1 MTKELFIECIEALSK
16 QVEIDAEVSE
26 HLAKAFPN
34 TYAANLLPD
43 NNILSEIIIKILRTE
58 FNDCCDWINYYCYEL
73 NFGKENYRLK
83 VYDKEKEIDIEK
95 VKHCLELATLAPNS
109 SDMQLWEFYHITQPE
124 LMAKVSRACLDQKAT
139 STASQ
144 IVVFVTRRDLYR
156 KRAKFDLDFETGN
169 IRRNSP
175 IDRQEKR
182 IKDRKLY
189 YGILMPFVY
198 ARFCGILGLFRVLL
212 ANVISIFRP
221 MMLEVSEGDVRVVV
235 HKSCALAAQTFMIAM
250 ANEGYDTCPLEGLDS
265 RRLKRLL
272 KLPHGA
278 EINMVVSCGIRN
290 GNKGIWGERCRVPF
304 EEVYRK
310 I

>member
-1 MTKELFIECIEALSK
+1 MNL
-16 QVEIDAEVSE
+16 DEV
-26 HLAKAFPN
+26 L
-34 TYAANLLPD
+34 
-43 NNILSEIIIKILRTE
+43 
-58 FNDCCDWINYYCYEL
+58 
-73 NFGKENYRLK
+73 NYRRSVR

-156 KRAKFDLDFETGN
+156 KRAKFVLDFETGN

-198 ARFCGILGLFRVLL
+198 ARFCGILGL
-212 ANVISIFRP
+212 
-221 MMLEVSEGDVRVVV
+221 
-235 HKSCALAAQTFMIAM
+235 
-250 ANEGYDTCPLEGLDS
+250 DTCPLEGLDS

>member
-1 MTKELFIECIEALSK
+1 MNLE
-16 QVEIDAEVSE
+16 EV
-26 HLAKAFPN
+26 L
-34 TYAANLLPD
+34 
-43 NNILSEIIIKILRTE
+43 
-58 FNDCCDWINYYCYEL
+58 
-73 NFGKENYRLK
+73 NYRRS
-83 VYDKEKEIDIEK
+83 VRVFDKTKPLDPEK

-109 SDMQLWEFYHITQPE
+109 SNMQLWEFYQVIQPE
-124 LMAKVSRACLDQKAT
+124 LLAKISKACLDQTAT
-139 STASQ
+139 STASE
-144 IVVFVTRRDLYR
+144 VVVVVTRQDLYR
-156 KRAKFDLDFETGN
+156 IRAKFVLDFERGN
-169 IRRNSP
+169 VRRNSP
-175 IDRQEKR
+175 KERQEKR
-182 IKDRKLY
+182 IKDRELY
-189 YGILMPFVY
+189 YGKLMPFLY
-198 ARFCGILGLFRVLL
+198 ARFFRILGLLRSVLAKAIGL
-212 ANVISIFRP
+212 FRP
-221 MMLEVSEGDVRVVV
+221 IVREVSESDMRVVV